1 MTKGDK
7 MLESALQNKIT
18 SYLKKQNRFYI
29 KTQAGPGVQVG
40 TPDIVTI
47 DDNGTLVGLELKRP
61 DHKGNYGVTI
71 EQKHQGEKIKNFNGR
86 WFVIDSFTKFID
98 LKLFEKEWSK

>member
-1 MTKGDK
+1 

-29 KTQAGPGVQVG
+29 KTQAGPGVQIG

-47 DDNGTLVGLELKRP
+47 NNEGKLVGIELKR
-61 DHKGNYGVTI
+61 DDNVGSYGVTL
-71 EQKHQGEKIKNFNGR
+71 EQRHQGDKIKSFNGE
-86 WFVIDSFTKFID
+86 WHLIKSFTEFLELDSLED
-98 LKLFEKEWSK
+98 LERNKND

>member
-1 MTKGDK
+1 

-29 KTQAGPGVQVG
+29 KTSGGTSGTQTG
-40 TPDIVTI
+40 TPDIITI

-71 EQKHQGEKIKNFNGR
+71 EQKHQGKKIKVFKGR
-86 WFVIDSFTKFID
+86 WYVIDSFTKFID
-98 LKLFEKEWSK
+98 LELFEKEWSN

>member
-29 KTQAGPGVQVG
+29 KTQGGMSGTQNG
-40 TPDIVTI
+40 TPDIITI

-61 DHKGNYGVTI
+61 DHKGRYGVTVEQRYQGMKI
-71 EQKHQGEKIKNFNGR
+71 ESFNGMCNS
-86 WFVIDSFTKFID
+86 FVVIGNKVIS
-98 LKLFEKEWSK
+98 SR